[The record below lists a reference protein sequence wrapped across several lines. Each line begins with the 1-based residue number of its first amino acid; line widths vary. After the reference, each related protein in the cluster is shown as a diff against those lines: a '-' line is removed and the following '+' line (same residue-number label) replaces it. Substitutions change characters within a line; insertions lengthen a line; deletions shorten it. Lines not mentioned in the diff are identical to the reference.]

1 MKPTHFA
8 ALATAAGL
16 SLIAAIAV
24 YSARAPWTVSATG
37 TEKLMPGLQSD
48 AGKVA
53 RVVVTQGG
61 KTTTIEKSGD
71 QWLVKNQGGY
81 PASPG
86 KVRALLTALSDAKL
100 LEPKT
105 RETGR
110 YSMLEVDDPS
120 GKNSNA
126 RLIKLEDSDGTAIAE
141 IIAGK
146 PRLHGGT
153 TAAGGTSGTY
163 VRKPG
168 EEQSWLASTNISGG
182 AALKDWVNPRIFE
195 TQTEKVSEVT
205 VEVQGEPP
213 YVIKR
218 GADGTHQL
226 NPIPAGKKIKYVNMV
241 DNVIEAASFLDFDGV
256 RKQTGSED
264 GKAGSVTFKTD
275 DGLTITLKVRREKD
289 GTWATVDAT
298 GEGDAKKTAED
309 ISARAKGWEFEI
321 MPSKADT
328 MLKKQ
333 ADLLEDAAS

>member
-16 SLIAAIAV
+16 SLIAAIV
-24 YSARAPWTVSATG
+24 IYSARAPWSASTAGTG
-37 TEKLMPGLQSD
+37 KALPNLQSD

-53 RVVVTQGG
+53 RIVVTQGG
-61 KTTTIEKSGD
+61 KTTTVEKSGD

-81 PASPG
+81 PASAD

-105 RETGR
+105 RVTSR
-110 YSMLEVDDPS
+110 YAMLEVDDPA

-126 RLIKLEDSDGTAIAE
+126 RLIKLEDASGATVAE

-146 PRLHGGT
+146 PRVHGG
-153 TAAGGTSGTY
+153 AGGTGGASGTY

-168 EEQSWLASTNISGG
+168 DEQSWLASTTISGG
-182 AALKDWVNPRIFE
+182 SALKDWANPRVFE
-195 TQTEKVSEVT
+195 TQTEKISEVS
-205 VEVQGEPP
+205 VEVQGEQP

-218 GADGTHQL
+218 GADGAHQL
-226 NPIPAGKKIKYVNMV
+226 DQIPPGKKIKYVNMV
-241 DNVIEAASFLDFDGV
+241 DNIIEAASFLDFEGV
-256 RKQTGSED
+256 RKQTGGDD
-264 GKAGSVTFKTD
+264 GKAGSITFKTD
-275 DGLTITLKVRREKD
+275 AGLTITLKVRRDKD
-289 GTWATVDAT
+289 GVWTTVEAA
-298 GEGDAKKTAED
+298 GEGEAKKTADD
-309 ISARAKGWEFEI
+309 INVRANGWEFGI

>member
-1 MKPTHFA
+1 MKSKNFA

-16 SLIAAIAV
+16 SLIAAVAV
-24 YSARAPWTVSATG
+24 YSARAPWTVSTTG
-37 TEKLMPGLQSD
+37 TEKLMPGLQTD
-48 AGKVA
+48 AGKVV

-61 KTTTIEKSGD
+61 KTTTIEKSSD
-71 QWLVKNQGGY
+71 QWQVRNQDGY
-81 PASPG
+81 PASAD
-86 KVRALLTALSDAKL
+86 KVRTLLTALADAKL

-105 RETGR
+105 RMTER
-110 YSMLEVDDPS
+110 YATLEVDDPS

-126 RLIKLEDSDGTAIAE
+126 RLIKLEDADGATVAAV
-141 IIAGK
+141 IAGK

-153 TAAGGTSGTY
+153 AGAGAAGTY
-163 VRKPG
+163 VRMPG
-168 EEQSWLASTNISGG
+168 EEQSWLASTTISGG
-182 AALKDWVNPRIFE
+182 AALKDWVNPRVFE
-195 TQTEKVSEVT
+195 TQTEKIGEVT

-213 YVIKR
+213 YALKR

-226 NPIPAGKKIKYVNMV
+226 DPIPAGKKVKYVNMV
-241 DNVIEAASFLDFDGV
+241 DNIIEAASFLDFDGV
-256 RKQTGSED
+256 RKQTASEE

-289 GTWATVDAT
+289 GTWATIDAT
-298 GEGDAKKTAED
+298 GEGNAKKTAED